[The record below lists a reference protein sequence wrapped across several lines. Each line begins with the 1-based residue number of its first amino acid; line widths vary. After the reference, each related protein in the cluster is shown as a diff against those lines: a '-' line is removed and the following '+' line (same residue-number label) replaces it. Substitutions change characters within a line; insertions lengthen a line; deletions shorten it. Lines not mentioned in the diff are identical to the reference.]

1 MVDKQL
7 KSNGKKLGGATGK
20 GFMPGVSGNPAGR
33 PKGRTLKEY
42 QAEIFRTMSDEDKKE
57 WLKDIIKIEKWRMA
71 EGNPTNDVKHEL
83 TDELTE
89 FLTSYKKRLNGKN

>member
-1 MVDKQL
+1 M
-7 KSNGKKLGGATGK
+7 KK
-20 GFMPGVSGNPAGR
+20 
-33 PKGRTLKEY
+33 
-42 QAEIFRTMSDEDKKE
+42 KKE
-57 WLKDIIKIEKWRMA
+57 WLKDVIKTEKWRMA